1 MFLKIISIFQTNFAN
16 TPTQQNDIVL
26 LGHGKR
32 RRCMPEL
39 KMDCVLLVAKHP
51 GNQLCIPI
59 PSCPTSN
66 HFAENI
72 VPPNTHKL

>member
-51 GNQLCIPI
+51 GNQ
-59 PSCPTSN
+59 T
-66 HFAENI
+66 
-72 VPPNTHKL
+72 